1 MKNKFLLKFRT
12 KIIFYP
18 LIYYHPY
25 NIRLKMIFYFL
36 FFFCVQNEI
45 FLKI

>member
-1 MKNKFLLKFRT
+1 MKNKFLIKFRT

-25 NIRLKMIFYFL
+25 NIRLEMIF
-36 FFFCVQNEI
+36 FFFGFKME
-45 FLKI
+45 FS